1 MHTAKALRQVNLNTT
16 IVKNSRFRSL
26 RLTNKNKSSRKSKNN
41 SPASTKP
48 SPTSSAS
55 RPTSSATKPPSS
67 KPPSKANSPKSG
79 AKLHPDVEPASEL
92 LKRILAERRAKW
104 KGKGKYNEPVFPD
117 MAKLPNL
124 PKGWSWI
131 SAAQLSSAE
140 AYSFAIGPFGSNLKV
155 SDYTT
160 SGGVPLIFVRN
171 IRSSLFGTGETV
183 FVANEKAEQLRAHHV
198 RVGTFLLPKWETRRV
213 TRASIRE
220 TATDAIITADCIKLR
235 PSPLIQE
242 KRFIVHAINS
252 YVVKSQILGITKGV
266 AQLKVSLARFR
277 EYLEFA
283 SATARARGNCGR
295 LSGGSP

>member
-1 MHTAKALRQVNLNTT
+1 M
-16 IVKNSRFRSL
+16 
-26 RLTNKNKSSRKSKNN
+26 
-41 SPASTKP
+41 
-48 SPTSSAS
+48 
-55 RPTSSATKPPSS
+55 
-67 KPPSKANSPKSG
+67 
-79 AKLHPDVEPASEL
+79 EPASEL

-104 KGKGKYNEPVFPD
+104 KGKGKYSEPVFPD

-198 RVGTFLLPKWETRRV
+198 SGGDVLITKMGDPPGDACLYP
-213 TRASIRE
+213 E

-277 EYLEFA
+277 SIGIPLPPLPEQEEIVADVERRFSVIDELHGQVAANLQRTDRFRQSILNRAFEGKLVSFERA
-283 SATARARGNCGR
+283 GTSTLDHLPFTLNKPPATN
-295 LSGGSP
+295 P